1 MASIDPSLH
10 DEIITAITRLQKRET
25 QAELNRDLFWLLCS
39 LGWSFDTRPPKVAEN
54 PPYDLG
60 INTSLS
66 EIRSQNNRELCRTS
80 TTLGANGILISQ
92 GVILADCRQ
101 WTLAETGLRRLL

>member
-1 MASIDPSLH
+1 VASIDPSLH
-10 DEIITAITRLQKRET
+10 DEIITAITGLQKRET

-80 TTLGANGILISQ
+80 TTLGANWH
-92 GVILADCRQ
+92 ADFARSYPS
-101 WTLAETGLRRLL
+101 GL